1 MNTFYIIFSILTII
15 NFIIGVY
22 LIYDHYE
29 QREINI
35 DSELDIE
42 DALSNIT
49 VIERKLSENREYID
63 TLKEQLQLEFKNS
76 NNVMKEDIIKRIP
89 STNDDVIKEVQKMR
103 DDFLALRQNF

>member
-22 LIYDHYE
+22 LIYHHYE